1 MKRVLSIAV
10 ICSMLVF
17 GTELRQLL
25 RVPELIG
32 HFLDHRS
39 EEPDM
44 SLSDFLWMHYCMEQV
59 HDHDFHEDEDLP
71 FRSHD
76 NVPTLIVLLDVV
88 PVQNGEHLIPPSAA
102 VPVFP
107 VADHGVLAGER
118 AAVWQP
124 PRA

>member
-1 MKRVLSIAV
+1 
-10 ICSMLVF
+10 MLVF

-39 EEPDM
+39 VDPGM
-44 SLSDFLWMHYCMEQV
+44 SLPDFLWMHYCMEQV
-59 HDHDFHEDEDLP
+59 HDHDFHEDEKLP

-76 NVPTLIVLLDVV
+76 NVPTLIVLTDAV
-88 PVQNGEHLIPPSAA
+88 PVENGEQLIPPAA
-102 VPVFP
+102 ASSVFP
-107 VADHGVLAGER
+107 VTDQGVLAGER

>member
-1 MKRVLSIAV
+1 
-10 ICSMLVF
+10 MLVF

-25 RVPELIG
+25 RVPELIV

-39 EEPDM
+39 EEPNM
-44 SLSDFLWMHYCMEQV
+44 SLTDFLWIHYCTEQV
-59 HDHDFHEDEDLP
+59 HDHDFHEDEELP

-76 NVPTLIVLLDVV
+76 NVPTLIVLLDVL
-88 PVQNGEHLIPPSAA
+88 PVHNGEQLIPPSATA
-102 VPVFP
+102 PVFP
-107 VADHGVLAGER
+107 VCDLGVLAGEH